1 MDTLEYRITPRRQE
15 WIAGAAAAG
24 VGLAAALWVTLDA
37 GWAHFLRRSV
47 ADDVSRRHIPIWMG
61 LVVLVLVPP
70 LLVRSVVAR
79 TRLTPEGITDR
90 GLFRARFVPW
100 AEVTDIS
107 IRAIAPNYLTRR
119 IRVRRRHGR
128 RVYPSGVQDRVAA
141 DGLAGPCEA
150 MVGFWHDAL
159 DPHPAAHHR

>member
-1 MDTLEYRITPRRQE
+1 MDTLEYRITPRRRE
-15 WIAGAAAAG
+15 WIAAAVAAG
-24 VGLAAALWVTLDA
+24 VGIAAALWVTVDP

-47 ADDVSRRHIPIWMG
+47 AGDVSRWYIPIWMG

-70 LLVRSVVAR
+70 LMVRGVVAR

-90 GLFRARFVPW
+90 GLFRTRFVPW
-100 AEVTDIS
+100 AEVTDLS

-128 RVYPSGVQDRVAA
+128 PVYLSGVQDRVAA
-141 DGLAGPCEA
+141 DGLAGPCAA
-150 MVGFWHDAL
+150 MVGYWREAL